1 MNFFLF
7 HTDEEGRPT
16 TQSHERASYFDVSP
30 IDLGENVRRDIV
42 LNLEDMGFEVEASH
56 HEIAP
61 AQHEI
66 DLQYTEGLE
75 AADHI
80 MTFKMAAKTIAKRHG
95 LHATFYAQTKGRSQ
109 WLRYAY

>member
-1 MNFFLF
+1 M
-7 HTDEEGRPT
+7 
-16 TQSHERASYFDVSP
+16 
-30 IDLGENVRRDIV
+30 

-80 MTFKMAAKTIAKRHG
+80 MTFKMAARPLPSAMDFMPLLCPNQRKESMAPVCILTCPCPTRTDTNLFADDSDELG
-95 LHATFYAQTKGRSQ
+95 LSQ
-109 WLRYAY
+109 LAYPVLWQVF